1 MRKLYLIAIIIGA
14 ILTPIAHKAATL
26 KRGYKAYGGEIFII
40 PLLMMM
46 VMAMDE
52 GKGMLAEIKEI
63 FTEEVNETYDPYK

>member
-1 MRKLYLIAIIIGA
+1 MRKLHLVAIIIGA

-26 KRGYKAYGGEIFII
+26 ERGYKAYGGEIFII

-46 VMAMDE
+46 VMALDE

-63 FTEEVNETYDPYK
+63 FTEEVKETYDRYK